1 MYQQSV
7 YLREYLVMKKDR
19 HPSAERLYEAAALLK
34 TPLLRQADIARAL
47 NESDQAVNN
56 WETRATGISA
66 QGCISIQK
74 KLGINAAWLYDG
86 EGDMFVTCAAAAPER
101 PTERAHESPLTSSA
115 RSLIEAIAEAD
126 KREWAGKPWACC
138 TIWSGCSRSRGSC
151 RTAQLTAMIPL
162 VKGSET
168 QVTHQKILAASDSA
182 GGYVAAEDSAALNF
196 G

>member
-1 MYQQSV
+1 
-7 YLREYLVMKKDR
+7 MKKDR

-126 KREWAGKPWACC
+126 KKGMGREALGVLHDMVRLLSQP
-138 TIWSGCSRSRGSC
+138 GQLPDG
-151 RTAQLTAMIPL
+151 TADGDDPPR
-162 VKGSET
+162 
-168 QVTHQKILAASDSA
+168 
-182 GGYVAAEDSAALNF
+182 
-196 G
+196 